1 MCNLSQGVE
10 EKGIAK
16 GLARGRAE
24 GRAEAT
30 VTLIRNLMDSASIS
44 IEKAMSMLRKRKRN
58 VRQTIYPLRTSSSDS
73 GNHSL

>member
-24 GRAEAT
+24 GRAEGHAEAT
-30 VTLIRNLMDSASIS
+30 LMLIQNLMDSMGFSP
-44 IEKAMSMLRKRKRN
+44 EKAMSLLKIPEEDRAKYIQMLTK
-58 VRQTIYPLRTSSSDS
+58 
-73 GNHSL
+73 H

>member
-24 GRAEAT
+24 AT
-30 VTLIRNLMDSASIS
+30 LSLIQNLMDSMGFSP
-44 IEKAMSMLRKRKRN
+44 EKAMSLLKIPEEDRAKYIQMLT
-58 VRQTIYPLRTSSSDS
+58 RQ
-73 GNHSL
+73 